1 MAARKKPTATAA
13 SVSAPAAAKTAGAET
28 KAEKI
33 ETTAPVTG
41 DVADRKATEDAKSV
55 AVVGA
60 ANIAI
65 NSSLETKPD
74 NGESGEQVEVI
85 FVRSRPKHFYRAGF
99 KFTEKVKDIAISELS
114 EAQLEAIRLEP
125 NLFVED
131 GSIAAGDAE

>member
-41 DVADRKATEDAKSV
+41 DVADSKATEDAKSV

-60 ANIAI
+60 AN
-65 NSSLETKPD
+65 LD
-74 NGESGEQVEVI
+74 
-85 FVRSRPKHFYRAGF
+85 
-99 KFTEKVKDIAISELS
+99 
-114 EAQLEAIRLEP
+114 
-125 NLFVED
+125 
-131 GSIAAGDAE
+131 

>member
-33 ETTAPVTG
+33 ETTAPVT
-41 DVADRKATEDAKSV
+41 
-55 AVVGA
+55 